1 MMKTTRLTAA
11 MLSVSLILTGCFE
24 DSESE
29 TGKVDVVVGFDPVP
43 LPGNNTV
50 IPFPFDGLFAGNT
63 MPTLNIPNP
72 SGNPLVTQANL
83 LDGFSTTASSFI
95 DIFGFVDLATVE
107 PNLVIVNR
115 ATGEILVPGVDFK
128 VQAATVPDKTGIA
141 LNRQRTRILI
151 EPLKP
156 LAPSTTY
163 LVGLKRG
170 VKTLTG
176 GNVMPSQMYPILS
189 SSTPIASQKDP
200 VLARYS
206 ATQKATLEAL
216 RAKLISPAVAY
227 LTTFGKVKAADLALA
242 YSFTTQS
249 INKTLDRLAASA
261 EAQPIAAAPLG
272 KTVKDLLPAIGEDG
286 SFADVYAGFTVVPS
300 YQKTSGGN
308 IHSAEPLTSYWAADA
323 AGIDGDAMHLGA
335 TKCSNF
341 AASPSASTTNCF
353 PMPVKR
359 TDQKIPMLVTVPNAA
374 SGYTRPAGGW
384 PVVIFQH
391 GITRSR
397 ADLLALAPALAKAGF
412 VAVAIDLP
420 LHGQLPT
427 EGLYKNAFFT
437 GSPAAGLMADE
448 RTFDLDTG
456 RNAVPDPDPV
466 MAVPADYET
475 VLTNNEGAV
484 VGDSKTDTSGAHF
497 IKIGSPITSRDNLRQ
512 GVSDLLTLR
521 KSLANLDLNQDGTP
535 DINMSQVR
543 FASISLGGIVGGV
556 FLGVDRG
563 ALKVTDAA
571 AMSVTGGGI
580 GKLLDASSWYGP
592 QIAFGLKSKGVV
604 EGTDDFETFL
614 RLAQTVVDSADPVNY
629 AALARANHPVLLT
642 ELLNDDTVP
651 NKAVAG
657 PTVVGQDKVSQT
669 GFLSGTEPMAKLM
682 GLDLVSPPVNGST
695 TARAPVLGANLGLWV
710 QFNSG
715 RHGSLLDPSPVSA
728 TATGVEKLEAYNV
741 TVEMQKQ
748 MVSFLKSNGMCL
760 PIGAGSSCTAP

>member
-216 RAKLISPAVAY
+216 RAQLISPAVAY

-249 INKTLDRLAASA
+249 TGKSLSR
-261 EAQPIAAAPLG
+261 IAAAVAARPINVAATGLN
-272 KTVKDLLPAIGEDG
+272 TSNISASLPPI
-286 SFADVYAGFTVVPS
+286 ADIYAGVTQVPF
-300 YQKTSGGN
+300 YLKNTGGDV
-308 IHSAEPLTSYWAADA
+308 HSSAPLTSYWKADPAQPDIAAK
-323 AGIDGDAMHLGA
+323 HLGA
-335 TKCSNF
+335 IPCGAYF
-341 AASPSASTTNCF
+341 AGADLGGGLKGAPSISTSACF
-353 PMPVKR
+353 PVPLKQSDETIPV
-359 TDQKIPMLVTVPNAA
+359 LVTVPNAA
-374 SGYTRPAGGW
+374 SGQVKPAGGW

-391 GITRSR
+391 GITRNR
-397 ADLLALAPALAKAGF
+397 GDLIAVAPALAQAGF
-412 VAVAIDLP
+412 VGISIDLP
-420 LHGQLPT
+420 LHGMAAT
-427 EGLYKNAFFT
+427 GAESAFRIP
-437 GSPAAGLMADE
+437 GVGE
-448 RTFDLDTG
+448 RTFDLDLANNATG
-456 RNAVPDPDPV
+456 APVPDGI
-466 MAVPADYET
+466 AD
-475 VLTNNEGAV
+475 
-484 VGDSKTDTSGAHF
+484 SSGTHF
-497 IKIGSPITSRDNLRQ
+497 INLSSPITSRDNLRQ
-512 GVSDLLTLR
+512 GAADLLSLS
-521 KSLANLDLNQDGTP
+521 KSLATLDLNADGTP
-535 DINMSQVR
+535 DIDMSQVR

-556 FLGVDRG
+556 FLGADSG
-563 ALKVTDAA
+563 AGKTVGAA
-571 AMSVTGGGI
+571 ALSVSGGGI
-580 GKLLDASSWYGP
+580 GKLLDASKYYGP
-592 QIAFGLKSKGVV
+592 IIAGGLAQATKDLPVQDQLL
-604 EGTDDFETFL
+604 EGTDNFETFL
-614 RLAQTVVDSADPVNY
+614 RLAQTLLDSADPVNY
-629 AALARANHPVLLT
+629 AVSARANHPTLLT
-642 ELLNDDTVP
+642 ELLNDETVP
-651 NKAVAG
+651 NMAVAG
-657 PTVVGQDKVSQT
+657 PISAGQDKVSQT

-682 GLDLVSPPVNGST
+682 GLTLVSPPVNGST

-715 RHGSLLDPSPVSA
+715 RHGSLIDPRPVSGTPTPA
-728 TATGVEKLEAYNV
+728 EQLEAYNV